1 MSTKLQPC
9 ALHHTGL
16 TALQAS
22 YQEIFEEPKHLPP
35 PRSHDHQIPLN
46 EGTDPVNLRPYRHS
60 SLQKDVVEK
69 MIQEMLDS
77 GTIQHNRSPFAS
89 PIVLVKKKDGSWRLY
104 IDYRALNKLTVKDK
118 FSIPLIDELLEELV
132 GATIFSK
139 IDLRSGYHQ
148 IWMSPEDVYK
158 TAFKSHNRHYEFLV
172 MPFGL
177 TNAPATFQSLMNE
190 IFWSYLRKFIIVFF
204 DDILIYN
211 NTLSDHLEEGI

>member
-89 PIVLVKKKDGSWRLY
+89 PIVLVKKKDGSWRLD

-148 IWMSPEDVYK
+148 I
-158 TAFKSHNRHYEFLV
+158 
-172 MPFGL
+172 
-177 TNAPATFQSLMNE
+177 
-190 IFWSYLRKFIIVFF
+190 
-204 DDILIYN
+204 
-211 NTLSDHLEEGI
+211 